1 MRYAKLAFAF
11 LGFAA
16 VLVAADPF
24 AGTWKLDQAKS
35 KYRTGTPPKEQT
47 ITIVESGSDLDITIK
62 GTAADATPISAHYT
76 VPAAGGEGKII
87 KFPYEGVSGRRVSTH
102 QREVSYSKGPFAL
115 RLPEQILRHWTVR
128 RVRSTNWRST
138 PTPESKFD
146 TPPSQD

>member
-47 ITIVESGSDLDITIK
+47 ITIVESGKDLDITIK
-62 GTAADATPISAHYT
+62 GTAGDGTPISAHYT
-76 VPAAGGEGKII
+76 VPAIGGEGKII
-87 KFPYEGVSGRRVSTH
+87 ESPYEAVSGKRVGSH
-102 QREVSYSKGPFAL
+102 QREVSYSKGGKAVY
-115 RLPEQILRHWTVR
+115 TVHT
-128 RVRSTNWRST
+128 RVSADGKTMTATAKGTNAQGQMVDATSVYDKR
-138 PTPESKFD
+138 
-146 TPPSQD
+146 